1 MTLRVGEST
10 LGRRASVLQRR
21 AKGGTAMQIVS
32 PILLVL
38 AFVCFIVAAIKPEA
52 MGRVNPVALGLALWV
67 LNQLVVI
74 APR

>member
-1 MTLRVGEST
+1 VTLRVGEST
-10 LGRRASVLQRR
+10 LGRRASVLTRR

-38 AFVCFIVAAIKPEA
+38 AFVCFFIAAIKPSA
-52 MGRVNPVALGLALWV
+52 LGAVNPIGLGLALWV
-67 LNQLVVI
+67 LNALVVI